1 VKVINGVQVAVRRF
15 RLNQE
20 IRRVDIM
27 AIGEICNRE
36 VVFVQRETTVLE
48 ASRLMRQYHVGDL
61 VVIDESAG
69 KRVPVGIVTD
79 RDIVLEIVCME
90 LDASVLTVGDI
101 MGLELATVRE
111 SEGVFET
118 MRYMRSKGVR
128 RVPVVDAHG
137 GLVGIVTLDD
147 LLEILAEEM
156 NELARLVS
164 TERKRESQTRRT

>member
-1 VKVINGVQVAVRRF
+1 
-15 RLNQE
+15 
-20 IRRVDIM
+20 M

-36 VVFVQRETTVLE
+36 VVFAQREMTVLE

-69 KRVPVGIVTD
+69 KRVPVGLVTD

-90 LDASVLTVGDI
+90 LDASVLTVGYI
-101 MGLELATVRE
+101 MGLELAMVRE

-118 MRYMRSKGVR
+118 MRYMRAKGVR
-128 RVPVVDAHG
+128 RLPVVDAHG

-156 NELARLVS
+156 NELARLVA
-164 TERKRESQTRRT
+164 TERRRESQTRRS